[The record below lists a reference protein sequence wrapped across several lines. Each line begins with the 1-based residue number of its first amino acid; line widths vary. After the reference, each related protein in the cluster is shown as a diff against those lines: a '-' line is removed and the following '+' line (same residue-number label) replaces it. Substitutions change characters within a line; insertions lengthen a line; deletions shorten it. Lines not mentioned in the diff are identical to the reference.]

1 MLANLTLKLFPSIS
15 IDFSHSGQVDLL
27 PNHFLRYPLLQATEM
42 KVTHGAITLASA
54 EQRVGLCALR
64 HPAELALPVGFLS
77 VSLCVWN
84 FLAGLSI

>member
-1 MLANLTLKLFPSIS
+1 
-15 IDFSHSGQVDLL
+15 
-27 PNHFLRYPLLQATEM
+27 M

-84 FLAGLSI
+84 FLVCLSIQLLRELRPGTHLGHVDVDRLKRLILVFGGAV

>member
-1 MLANLTLKLFPSIS
+1 
-15 IDFSHSGQVDLL
+15 
-27 PNHFLRYPLLQATEM
+27 M

-84 FLAGLSI
+84 FLVGLSI